1 MCNNISITNTKKT
14 LQQFS
19 NFLSRFLPF
28 ASCTTSFSKDH
39 FFVRKG
45 SFSSSKLLLSSASK
59 SPFFSLSHFFLQLKT
74 QNAQQQDLVIYY

>member
-1 MCNNISITNTKKT
+1 

-19 NFLSRFLPF
+19 NFLSPFLPF

-45 SFSSSKLLLSSASK
+45 SFSSSKLLPSSPSK
-59 SPFFSLSHFFLQLKT
+59 FPFSLSHFFLQLKT
-74 QNAQQQDLVIYY
+74 QNAQQQDVVRYY

>member
-1 MCNNISITNTKKT
+1 

-19 NFLSRFLPF
+19 NFLSPFLPF
-28 ASCTTSFSKDH
+28 ASCTTFFSKDH

-45 SFSSSKLLLSSASK
+45 SFSSSKLLPSSPSK
-59 SPFFSLSHFFLQLKT
+59 SPFFSPLSLSLSFLQLKT